1 MLKGWGKIEWT
12 SSVSSEKDLE
22 TTGADFKY
30 LKVFH
35 VDVGKD

>member
-1 MLKGWGKIEWT
+1 MNYYA
-12 SSVSSEKDLE
+12 SSEKDLG
-22 TTGADFKY
+22 TMGADFKY